1 MKIKVDTKEKFQVL
15 RPEEPELSV
24 IMADDIVKIVTQ
36 GFGSEAKNAIIDMT
50 QVAEAD
56 EQALVELATL
66 LQLCQ
71 KNQASFVF
79 FGVSPRVKSAMQ
91 GLDLI
96 DVFQLTPTESEAWD
110 IVQMEEI
117 ERELFGDD
125 FEQNDNED
133 MDEPSLDDSELG

>member
-15 RPEEPELSV
+15 RPGEPELSV
-24 IMADDIVKIVTQ
+24 IMAEEIAKIVTR
-36 GFGSEAKNAIIDMT
+36 GFGTDAKNAIVDMT
-50 QVAEAD
+50 QVEEAD

-71 KNQASFVF
+71 RSKASFVF
-79 FGVSPRVKSAMQ
+79 FGVRPRVKSAMQ

-125 FEQNDNED
+125 PED
-133 MDEPSLDDSELG
+133 GSEDSNREDQ

>member
-24 IMADDIVKIVTQ
+24 IMADEIVKIVTH
-36 GFGSEAKNAIIDMT
+36 GFGSEAKNAIVDMT
-50 QVAEAD
+50 GVDQAD

-66 LQLCQ
+66 FQLCQ
-71 KNQASFVF
+71 KNGASFVF
-79 FGVSPRVKSAMQ
+79 FGVCPRVKSAMQ

-125 FEQNDNED
+125 LEEGTED
-133 MDEPSLDDSELG
+133 ELSD